1 MGKVRAMLKRS
12 PEDTRLQRELR
23 SAEKL
28 ASRMA
33 GQEEKLMRAFWLL
46 AAAPELLP
54 GEDREVW
61 VYFETPAL
69 FRSVDE
75 WRRAY
80 GYPDDVFVYRLTV
93 SKQELVKSFK

>member
-1 MGKVRAMLKRS
+1 MTPPIARVEAPTPG
-12 PEDTRLQRELR
+12 RLGVVPGGAAG
-23 SAEKL
+23 SKL
-28 ASRMA
+28 L
-33 GQEEKLMRAFWLL
+33 QVV
-46 AAAPELLP
+46 APELLP